1 MEKHVL
7 LLHHPGFI
15 RKNTTVE
22 KSYCQIEPKIQRLV
36 ACMNTSGMKTYASCQ
51 GHGLPVRKRLPCVAF
66 TAPLPLAQRM
76 VRLVREDAESLS
88 PRLYWGREVTAHFNS
103 LFRLCWRLAPEN
115 PHLYGYRYCRKTLD
129 KDFQQLCLLMKDQ
142 IKYSGPVE
150 PACPLRAT
158 VT

>member
-66 TAPLPLAQRM
+66 TAPPAPGAAHGQTGQGRCRIFITPTLLGPGSHG
-76 VRLVREDAESLS
+76 SL
-88 PRLYWGREVTAHFNS
+88 
-103 LFRLCWRLAPEN
+103 
-115 PHLYGYRYCRKTLD
+115 
-129 KDFQQLCLLMKDQ
+129 
-142 IKYSGPVE
+142 
-150 PACPLRAT
+150 
-158 VT
+158 

>member
-66 TAPLPLAQRM
+66 TAPPCPWRSAWSDWSGKMPNLYLPDFTGAGKS
-76 VRLVREDAESLS
+76 RLNLTACSGCADVSLRRI
-88 PRLYWGREVTAHFNS
+88 PIFTDTVTAVKRWIRTFNN
-103 LFRLCWRLAPEN
+103 FVC
-115 PHLYGYRYCRKTLD
+115 
-129 KDFQQLCLLMKDQ
+129 
-142 IKYSGPVE
+142 
-150 PACPLRAT
+150 
-158 VT
+158 